1 MEKNTRL
8 ILLFF
13 ALTGLAIWLVVQVEN
28 LKFQEKVWNQSPSV
42 ESVVLT
48 TSNEVIENQIFSKEN
63 QIPKESNFYP
73 SKDETPKS
81 TLDQNFSWV
90 DYGPKNNSSTKM
102 TSHAIT
108 TEKEVAFNWI
118 ESGPQ
123 TPAKLRYDLIS
134 ICDTLNPGDSIYSSL
149 KNHGISDVAIYRL
162 NEALKTVFEA
172 QNARPKDTYKLLI
185 DRDSNIISFKYTPR
199 RYPEMTLAIS
209 RSGSKLTAQKLEKE
223 IQTFP
228 ELIQVNIKNNLTN
241 ALKKVGES
249 DALIDQL
256 TDIIFGSVIDFSR
269 TPREG
274 DSVTI
279 LVEKKFLNKTFLRYG
294 RILMANY
301 AGKLIEQ
308 QAFYYNPSKALDG
321 YFDKQGRSLARQF
334 LLYPLPF
341 SRISSHFNLRRFH
354 PILKRKVPHLG
365 TDYAAPIGT
374 PVYATALGK
383 ITHAGRKGGYGLLVE
398 IKHANGYRTR
408 YAHLSKVL
416 VKSGQQVTQQQI
428 IGKVGT
434 TGRSTGPHL
443 HYEIIKNGKHLNPAT
458 INRGKRG
465 KSLSKNHLPEF
476 LKHVESLQ
484 NISQNKHKL
493 SNQP

>member
-1 MEKNTRL
+1 MCSLWFDEY
-8 ILLFF
+8 
-13 ALTGLAIWLVVQVEN
+13 GLVR
-28 LKFQEKVWNQSPSV
+28 F
-42 ESVVLT
+42 
-48 TSNEVIENQIFSKEN
+48 
-63 QIPKESNFYP
+63 
-73 SKDETPKS
+73 
-81 TLDQNFSWV
+81 
-90 DYGPKNNSSTKM
+90 
-102 TSHAIT
+102 
-108 TEKEVAFNWI
+108 
-118 ESGPQ
+118 
-123 TPAKLRYDLIS
+123 
-134 ICDTLNPGDSIYSSL
+134 PG
-149 KNHGISDVAIYRL
+149 
-162 NEALKTVFEA
+162 
-172 QNARPKDTYKLLI
+172 
-185 DRDSNIISFKYTPR
+185 
-199 RYPEMTLAIS
+199 
-209 RSGSKLTAQKLEKE
+209 
-223 IQTFP
+223 
-228 ELIQVNIKNNLTN
+228 
-241 ALKKVGES
+241 
-249 DALIDQL
+249 
-256 TDIIFGSVIDFSR
+256 
-269 TPREG
+269 
-274 DSVTI
+274 
-279 LVEKKFLNKTFLRYG
+279 
-294 RILMANY
+294 
-301 AGKLIEQ
+301 
-308 QAFYYNPSKALDG
+308 
-321 YFDKQGRSLARQF
+321 FDKQGRSLARQF

-416 VKSGQQVTQQQI
+416 VKSGQQVIQQQI

-476 LKHVESLQ
+476 LEHVESLQ